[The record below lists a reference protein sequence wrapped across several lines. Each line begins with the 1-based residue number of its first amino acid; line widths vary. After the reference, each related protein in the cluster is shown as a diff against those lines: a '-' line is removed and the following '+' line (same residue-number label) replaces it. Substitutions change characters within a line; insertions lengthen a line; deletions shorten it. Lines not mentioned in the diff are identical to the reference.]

1 MSVSARIVVA
11 SRQGVVRIPVAAV
24 KDAGGNP
31 SVMVKGASGAL
42 VSRPVKLGLADP
54 QYVEVRSGLQVG
66 ERVLTSAANQ
76 G

>member
-1 MSVSARIVVA
+1 
-11 SRQGVVRIPVAAV
+11 
-24 KDAGGNP
+24 
-31 SVMVKGASGAL
+31 MVKGASGAL